1 MSDDDEEAE
10 RSRDQFGVCCIC
22 DGRYDRTN
30 ILFYD
35 DDGLCPPCANE
46 ETA

>member
-1 MSDDDEEAE
+1 MTDAE
-10 RSRDQFGVCCIC
+10 RSDEDRDQFGVCSIC

-35 DDGLCPPCANE
+35 DDGLCPACGDE